1 MEARQTK
8 KKDVWIMEKHEEKRE
23 DSDRETVREAD
34 NQKRIQRRECI
45 QKKGIKERDI
55 TKGVQRTERDQKII
69 EQKRKKKK

>member
-1 MEARQTK
+1 MEGRQTK
-8 KKDVWIMEKHEEKRE
+8 EKDVRIMEKHEEKRE

-45 QKKGIKERDI
+45 EKKGIKERDI
-55 TKGVQRTERDQKII
+55 TKGVQRAERDQKII